1 MVEEIIAIAL
11 SPVVAVLITLW
22 IQSRKEKRDRRYM
35 ILSTLIA
42 NRETYASPENVRA
55 LNMIELIFHDSE
67 KIRRLWGELF
77 AIFMD
82 RSLGLNEGLEKQR
95 RKYLELVV
103 EMARTLGYGKVITP
117 FNTDRRYLPQR
128 MLDQM
133 VKQNELLDELL
144 RVLKASGGIQFV
156 PKAGAN

>member
-117 FNTDRRYLPQR
+117 FNTDRRYLPQG